1 MTSGFPFSTRYV
13 ASSAPFPLPT
23 FFAEWIV
30 PAGLNSTPRFQR
42 DPRLAVH
49 LVLHRSLKDVDDLFA
64 RMRVP
69 AERYSRAEV
78 DAHLDD
84 LASGDAE
91 ILLLE
96 IGTFDSR
103 LLRSRRVHAQTGSDD
118 DCCHRNPVR
127 SFHVNLLEYM
137 KPEV

>member
-1 MTSGFPFSTRYV
+1 M
-13 ASSAPFPLPT
+13 PLPT

-30 PAGLNSTPRFQR
+30 PAGMNSTPPAFSVTGA
-42 DPRLAVH
+42 LAVD
-49 LVLHRSLKDVDDLFA
+49 LVLQRPFKDIDDLFA

-91 ILLLE
+91 IVLLE
-96 IGTFDSR
+96 IGTR
-103 LLRSRRVHAQTGSDD
+103 
-118 DCCHRNPVR
+118 
-127 SFHVNLLEYM
+127 
-137 KPEV
+137 